1 MDMKQLNNY
10 VCNLKG
16 KVKHLTTIIKVMM
29 KMMFLKMMYLLSLI
43 IVSTIKNSVC
53 MKTQND

>member
-10 VCNLKG
+10 VCNLK
-16 KVKHLTTIIKVMM
+16 VKHLTTIIKVMM
-29 KMMFLKMMYLLSLI
+29 KIMFLKMMYLLSLI